1 MTDVEAVFLAGVG
14 YVSRVLL
21 ADGPAL
27 VGGRTA
33 LGVITIGMAVVLA
46 WRVDARAH
54 EAHEP
59 LVSHDYRL
67 SSSVGR
73 CGRQPRY
80 SSPFRSVTW
89 ARPSGQT
96 VVNSR

>member
-59 LVSHDYRL
+59 RDDRLGASVGAGVSRGTAHRFARSPGHVQAARL
-67 SSSVGR
+67 S
-73 CGRQPRY
+73 
-80 SSPFRSVTW
+80 
-89 ARPSGQT
+89 
-96 VVNSR
+96 